1 MKRAIST
8 LVWISVLLITCSLR
22 AQSESGNDDPSVTTN
37 LGIPVSVALNP
48 TGRYISGGWGV
59 DSGIGYNFDRRNA
72 LIGEF
77 MWNTL
82 NPTNAVLQPIRAAL
96 QSPNINGSSNLFALT
111 GNYRFELRGKRFGTY
126 FIGGGGLYRRSASL
140 SKPIPTGTSITCDPS
155 WLWWGYTCTSGLV
168 ITNVTLASSYS
179 TAFGANGGVGFTI
192 RVGEAPY
199 RVYVESRYH
208 YAPSKYINTQLVAIT
223 VG

>member
-82 NPTNAVLQPIRAAL
+82 NPTNAVLQPVRSYWKLSVRIAR
-96 QSPNINGSSNLFALT
+96 QEVRNLFH
-111 GNYRFELRGKRFGTY
+111 
-126 FIGGGGLYRRSASL
+126 RRR
-140 SKPIPTGTSITCDPS
+140 
-155 WLWWGYTCTSGLV
+155 
-168 ITNVTLASSYS
+168 
-179 TAFGANGGVGFTI
+179 
-192 RVGEAPY
+192 RVVSP
-199 RVYVESRYH
+199 
-208 YAPSKYINTQLVAIT
+208 
-223 VG
+223 